1 VNQASYQIKLPQF
14 EGPFDLLLFFIE
26 RDELDIYNIPI
37 SNIIKDFLAY
47 IHEQEQL
54 NIELSSEFI
63 LFVSTLMRIKARM
76 LLPRKELDAQG
87 NEIDPRQELVDK
99 ILEYKRFKEAAAKMA
114 EMEAIRMLMVRRGN
128 LQKEISQIGEESGEG
143 TEIQTI
149 TLFKLMKTFERVMKK
164 VEQRNHKPV
173 HTVVKYNYTMEES
186 REYALHIVT
195 REKVMSFEKI
205 FDVCQDRIHAI
216 FIFLSVLELVQMRYM
231 SIMVGEGRNNFIV
244 EFNENREEDVVVALP
259 GQEGF
264 TYREEQAEQGN
275 LELPAHEAPETPA
288 ASNQATTN
296 SDEKPDDITD

>member
-1 VNQASYQIKLPQF
+1 MSQPSYQIKLPQF

-37 SNIIKDFLAY
+37 SSIIKDFLEY
-47 IHEQEQL
+47 IHGQEQL

-99 ILEYKRFKEAAAKMA
+99 ILEYKRFKEASAKMA

-128 LQKEISQIGEESGEG
+128 LAKEIATIGEESGEG

-149 TLFKLMKTFERVMKK
+149 TLFKLMKTFEKVMKK
-164 VEQRNHKPV
+164 VEQRNVKPV

-186 REYALHIVT
+186 RHYALET
-195 REKVMSFEKI
+195 MKKEKVMSFEKL

-216 FIFLSVLELVQMRYM
+216 FIFLSMLELVQMKYM
-231 SIMVGEGRNNFIV
+231 TIMVSEGRNNFIV
-244 EFNENREEDVVVALP
+244 ELNENWEQDVDPNQPGILP
-259 GQEGF
+259 PGDDD
-264 TYREEQAEQGN
+264 
-275 LELPAHEAPETPA
+275 PERQTPE
-288 ASNQATTN
+288 SVL
-296 SDEKPDDITD
+296 

>member
-1 VNQASYQIKLPQF
+1 VNQPSYQIKLPQF

-37 SNIIKDFLAY
+37 SNIIKDFLVY
-47 IHEQEQL
+47 IHSQEQL

-99 ILEYKRFKEAAAKMA
+99 ILEYKRFKEASAKMA

-128 LQKEISQIGEESGEG
+128 LQKEIAAIGEESGEG

-173 HTVVKYNYTMEES
+173 HTVVKYNYTMEDS
-186 REYALHIVT
+186 RQYALEIVKK
-195 REKVMSFEKI
+195 EKVMSFEKV

-216 FIFLSVLELVQMRYM
+216 FIFLSVLELIQMKYM
-231 SIMVGEGRNNFIV
+231 TIMVGEGRNNFLV
-244 EFNENREEDVVVALP
+244 EFNENWEQDVDP
-259 GQEGF
+259 
-264 TYREEQAEQGN
+264 EQPPIN
-275 LELPAHEAPETPA
+275 
-288 ASNQATTN
+288 
-296 SDEKPDDITD
+296 PDDDPNRQPESVL